1 MTNKLKD
8 PKPFLKWAG
17 GKKQIV
23 GCIDEVLPPQ
33 IKTGEIDSYIE
44 PFLGGG
50 AVFFHI
56 FNKYKKINNFYLSDI
71 NKDLILTYNVIK
83 EKPNELI
90 FKLEDLSKKFKKNNA
105 PKDCYYNIR
114 KNFNKD
120 FDNYNYDEISNDQI
134 LRASQMIF
142 LNRTCF
148 NGLYRVNKS
157 GKFNVPMGSYKNPLI
172 CDESNIL
179 SVSNALKGVTIECC
193 DFSESYK
200 WIDEDSFVYLDP
212 PYFPIKQNSFTSY
225 TSEDFGIK
233 EHVNLSEF
241 CHKIDN
247 EKNAKF
253 LLSNSNIKN
262 SDKSIDFFEKTY
274 KKLDFK
280 ELNDVKIEARRSI
293 NSKGD
298 KRGAVKELL
307 IFNY

>member
-1 MTNKLKD
+1 MKLKE

-17 GKKQIV
+17 GKKQIID
-23 GCIDEVLPPQ
+23 CIDSVLPPQ
-33 IKTGEIDSYIE
+33 LKTGEIDSYIE

-56 FNKYKKINNFYLSDI
+56 FNNYKKINNFYLSDI

-83 EKPNELI
+83 KEPNKLI
-90 FKLEDLSKKFKKNNA
+90 EELSKFSEGFKDDKNSKEYFYRLREDFNEDF
-105 PKDCYYNIR
+105 KDYVFESIS
-114 KNFNKD
+114 
-120 FDNYNYDEISNDQI
+120 DEQI
-134 LRASQMIF
+134 LRAARMIF

-157 GKFNVPMGSYKNPLI
+157 GKFNVPMGSYKNPKI

-179 SVSNALKGVTIECC
+179 SVSNALKRVTIECC
-193 DFSESYK
+193 DYFDSYK
-200 WIDEDSFVYLDP
+200 WINENSFVYLDP

-225 TSEDFGIK
+225 TSEDFGIND
-233 EHVNLSEF
+233 HVNLSNF
-241 CHKIDN
+241 CHKIDK

-274 KKLDFK
+274 KKLEFNK
-280 ELNDVKIEARRSI
+280 LNDIKIDARRSI
-293 NSKGD
+293 NSKGN